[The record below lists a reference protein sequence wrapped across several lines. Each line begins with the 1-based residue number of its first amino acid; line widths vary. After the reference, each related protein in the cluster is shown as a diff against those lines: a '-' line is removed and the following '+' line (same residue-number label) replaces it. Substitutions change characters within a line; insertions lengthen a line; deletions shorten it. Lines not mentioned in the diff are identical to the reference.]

1 MYRTL
6 KKTINN
12 GLCYDQSKTIYIQIN
27 ESLHLW
33 SYHVT
38 LVSDVD
44 TCDSSDYGESDK
56 IPSSRASSWWYEK
69 IKLAVQDVVEQELG
83 MGCNEDDVSEWTKEL
98 SVNDFKGDKWEEHW
112 N

>member
-1 MYRTL
+1 MFRTL
-6 KKTINN
+6 NKSINN
-12 GLCYDQSKTIYIQIN
+12 GLCYDQSKTIYIQVN
-27 ESLHLW
+27 ESNYCW

-44 TCDSSDYGESDK
+44 TVDSVDYGETKD
-56 IPSSRASSWWYEK
+56 IPTSTASAWWYNK
-69 IKLAVQDVVEQELG
+69 IKSAVQDVVEQEYG
-83 MGCNEDDVSEWTKEL
+83 MGCNDDDVDEWTKEL